1 VHGESRAVSDIGYLH
16 VAKID
21 SRNSYSNRLLPR
33 AIAAVLAAAAFA
45 AFAAIAAA
53 FAAFAA
59 TAAAFATF
67 AATAT
72 AAAFATFAATATAA
86 AFATF
91 AATAAAFAAL
101 ATFGRLRLLLTK
113 LSAPDSLLFHL
124 EEKY

>member
-45 AFAAIAAA
+45 ATAAA
-53 FAAFAA
+53 FAATA
-59 TAAAFATF
+59 AAAFATF
-67 AATAT
+67 AATA
-72 AAAFATFAATATAA
+72 AAFAAFAATAA

>member
-1 VHGESRAVSDIGYLH
+1 MHGESRAVSDIGYLH

-53 FAAFAA
+53 FA
-59 TAAAFATF
+59 
-67 AATAT
+67 
-72 AAAFATFAATATAA
+72 
-86 AFATF
+86 TF